1 MEEEGKECQGD
12 LKVAYNNRYRH
23 APTKGCVPIFIKM
36 VNSFG
41 NQKVSSYICKNYQ
54 EKSLMCKFE
63 EIEGWRLSNGK
74 TIREIKNAV
83 HEKVNLGQIYL
94 IISILLAY
102 MGTISMQAQSC
113 EGRVYLKNGIQQ
125 LYESNDRIDLPRKKR
140 MFKFI
145 ETSFL
150 ANALAM

>member
-1 MEEEGKECQGD
+1 MEEEEKECQGD
-12 LKVAYNNRYRH
+12 LKVAYNKRYRH
-23 APTKGCVPIFIKM
+23 APTKGCVLIFIKM

-41 NQKVSSYICKNYQ
+41 NQKVFSYFCMNYQ

-83 HEKVNLGQIYL
+83 HEEVNLGRIYL

-150 ANALAM
+150 ANALAT

>member
-1 MEEEGKECQGD
+1 MEEEEKECQGD
-12 LKVAYNNRYRH
+12 LKVAYNKRYRH
-23 APTKGCVPIFIKM
+23 VPERMRAYFIKM

-150 ANALAM
+150 ANALAT

>member
-1 MEEEGKECQGD
+1 
-12 LKVAYNNRYRH
+12 
-23 APTKGCVPIFIKM
+23 M

-41 NQKVSSYICKNYQ
+41 NQKVFSYFCMNYQ

-83 HEKVNLGQIYL
+83 HEEVNLGRIYL

>member
-1 MEEEGKECQGD
+1 
-12 LKVAYNNRYRH
+12 
-23 APTKGCVPIFIKM
+23 
-36 VNSFG
+36 
-41 NQKVSSYICKNYQ
+41 
-54 EKSLMCKFE
+54 MCKFE

-83 HEKVNLGQIYL
+83 HEKINLGRIYL

-150 ANALAM
+150 ANALAT

>member
-1 MEEEGKECQGD
+1 MEEEEKECQGD
-12 LKVAYNNRYRH
+12 LKVAYNKRYRH

-41 NQKVSSYICKNYQ
+41 NQKVFSYFCMNYQ

-83 HEKVNLGQIYL
+83 HEEVNLGRIYL

-150 ANALAM
+150 ANALAT